1 MYRMSCR
8 PRGSPSSDFLDI
20 FVDVEV
26 DAIQNPG
33 DPVHRMKRDRTLS
46 NEQAML
52 GWADIDLDVVMQPEA
67 LP

>member
-1 MYRMSCR
+1 MYRTSCR
-8 PRGSPSSDFLDI
+8 PRGSPSPDFLDI

-33 DPVHRMKRDRTLS
+33 DPVHRMERDRTLP
-46 NEQAML
+46 NEQALL